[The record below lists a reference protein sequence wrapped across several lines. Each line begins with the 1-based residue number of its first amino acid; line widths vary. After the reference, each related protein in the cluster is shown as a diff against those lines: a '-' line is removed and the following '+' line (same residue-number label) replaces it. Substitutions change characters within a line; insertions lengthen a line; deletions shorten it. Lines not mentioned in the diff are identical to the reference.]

1 MNKEKAA
8 ILRGKGFMKILGL
21 VGSQRRNG
29 NSYLI
34 LKEAFKRCDVEAEI
48 VQLAEMRVDWC
59 NACGF
64 CKDTMKCVVEDDV
77 DSIFDKIVRADAV
90 LFSIPRYLPIPSKF
104 IALIERIGALYHYKL
119 EADPEFHI
127 PLEGKPFGL
136 VVVSAG
142 GGRQALEALKEMVFQ
157 IIHCWH
163 MKLITTDSYPY
174 LGVLAK
180 GEKVGEV
187 LEDQEAIEH
196 VRELI
201 KKLTM

>member
-1 MNKEKAA
+1 
-8 ILRGKGFMKILGL
+8 MKILGL

-34 LKEAFKRCDVEAEI
+34 LTEAFNRCDVRAEM

-59 NACGF
+59 NACGL
-64 CKDTMKCVVEDDV
+64 CKDTMKCIIEDDV
-77 DSIFDKIVRADAV
+77 SSIFNKIDRADAV
-90 LFSIPRYLPIPSKF
+90 VFSIPRYLPLPSKF
-104 IALIERIGALYHYKL
+104 MTLVERIGALFHYNL
-119 EADPEFHI
+119 ETDPNFRP

-142 GGRQALEALKEMVFQ
+142 SGRQALEALKEIAFQ

-163 MKLITTDSYPY
+163 MKLTTTDSYPY

-187 LEDQEAIEH
+187 LEDQTAIEH

-201 KKLTM
+201 RKLAT

>member
-1 MNKEKAA
+1 
-8 ILRGKGFMKILGL
+8 MKILGL

-34 LKEAFKRCDVEAEI
+34 LKEALKGCLEEVEI
-48 VQLAEMRVDWC
+48 VQLAEMRINWC
-59 NACGF
+59 NACGL
-64 CKDTMKCVVEDDV
+64 CKDSMKCVMEDDV
-77 DSIFDKIVRADAV
+77 GVIFDKIAEADAV

-104 IALIERIGALYHYKL
+104 MTLIERIGALYHHKL
-119 EADPEFHI
+119 EADPTFDF
-127 PLEGKPFGL
+127 PLKGKLFGL

-142 GGRQALEALKEMVFQ
+142 GGRQALEALTEMTFQ

-163 MKLITTDSYPY
+163 MKLITADSYPY

-187 LEDQEAIEH
+187 LEDQTAIEH

-201 KKLTM
+201 RKLAT